1 MTFDLGRRA
10 LLAAYALIILVPV
23 MVVLTGSFKTQQELF
38 AEPFLPTASPRLD
51 NYREALLNQGI
62 GGALRNSF
70 LVTISSVVLTL
81 VVASLAAYAVARIK
95 GWRGNAIFG
104 FIVLGMAIP
113 AQANMIPQRV
123 LFESLGLLDSLVGL
137 VLINVTVGL
146 PVATFILGGFM
157 RTLPAS
163 LFEAAS
169 IDGASPWR
177 GFWSIAVPLSAPSI
191 AATTIFL
198 FVIQWNDLLYP
209 LLFIQS
215 PDKQT
220 LPLALLSFQGEF
232 LTNYPLLFTG
242 VVVSSL
248 PIVVAYVFL
257 QRYFVAGI
265 TAGATKG

>member
-1 MTFDLGRRA
+1 MLFNLGRRA
-10 LLAAYALIILVPV
+10 LLAVYALLIVVPV
-23 MVVLTGSFKTQQELF
+23 AVVLFGSFKTQEQLF
-38 AEPFLPTASPRLD
+38 ASPFLPPTSPRLS
-51 NYREALLNQGI
+51 NYSAALFDQGI
-62 GGALRNSF
+62 SVALVNSTVIT
-70 LVTISSVVLTL
+70 LTSVVLTL
-81 VVASLAAYAVARIK
+81 VLASLAAFAVARIP
-95 GWRGNAIFG
+95 GWRGNLIFG
-104 FIVLGMAIP
+104 FLILGMAVP

-123 LFESLGLLDSLVGL
+123 LFDSLGLLDSRIGL
-137 VLINVTVGL
+137 VLINITVTL

-157 RTLPAS
+157 KTLPPS
-163 LFEAAS
+163 LFEASA
-169 IDGASPWR
+169 IDGASVWR
-177 GFWSIAVPLSAPSI
+177 VFRSIAIPLSAPSI

-215 PDKQT
+215 PEKKT
-220 LPLALLSFQGEF
+220 LPLALLDFQGEF

-242 VVVSSL
+242 VIVSSL